1 MAVEEASEFNF
12 AISLSVLNHLG
23 RNLYRN
29 FITVL
34 GEAISNS
41 WDADAKNVWIS
52 FDKDK
57 NSFYVKDD
65 GKGMDAVDF
74 QTKFLKIG
82 YSKRKELG
90 SESDSGRPFIGAKGI
105 GKLALLSC
113 AERITIF
120 TRKEASAAYVGGVID
135 NSGLDEAITGDLEP
149 GQYQLEQPDADILE
163 GKGVEHETGTI
174 IVFEGADRILR
185 TSEEQIRKLLA
196 LSFHFSLLDEAFT
209 IHVNEKPISLDD
221 LEALTSKTE
230 FVWKI
235 DSYDGKFENAFSNL
249 KEQVDAPKS
258 DLEVTGFI
266 ATVEKPSNLNVR
278 GKGERAT
285 VDLFV
290 NGRLREKNILSHL
303 PSQRIVESYVY
314 GQIHFNSMDGDGDLP
329 FTSSREGV
337 VADNDNFVA
346 LIEYL
351 KLTLFPKVIDEWD
364 QLRIKYRQ
372 SGDDEN
378 KRKSV
383 KDRKAAELA
392 GAAKKDFRLKKT
404 DANSDIVEQWLDD
417 LEPDAEFNLSSYAD
431 CFLSENLIR
440 KYVGHKAIEPIAGI
454 KKNIEGFRET
464 EDKRKQEANISFDIR
479 RDNDDLSYLGMDD
492 LAFTAEGSKDKS
504 KQSLWLD
511 AVNFKPVRN
520 AVGHTGVLTDNSKS
534 HLKLVLE
541 NVKGRLRELLKNS

>member
-1 MAVEEASEFNF
+1 MEEEDASEFNF

-41 WDADAKNVWIS
+41 WDADANNVWIS
-52 FDKDK
+52 FDKNK

-65 GKGMDAVDF
+65 GNGMNAADF
-74 QTKFLKIG
+74 QNKFLKIG
-82 YSKRKELG
+82 YSKRKDLG
-90 SESDSGRPFIGAKGI
+90 SESESGRPFIGAKGI

-120 TRKEASAAYVGGVID
+120 TRDDADEDYVGGVID
-135 NSGLDEAITGDLEP
+135 NSGLDEAITDDLEP
-149 GQYQLEQPDADILE
+149 GQYQLEQPDENLLI
-163 GKGVEHETGTI
+163 GKEDGHETGTI

-209 IHVNEKPISLDD
+209 IHVNGKPISLDD
-221 LEALTSKTE
+221 LQTLTSKTE

-235 DSYDGKFENAFSNL
+235 ESYDDEFKKAFTNL
-249 KEQVDAPKS
+249 KEQVDAPETEL
-258 DLEVTGFI
+258 DLTGFI
-266 ATVEKPSNLNVR
+266 ATVEKPSHLNIR

-314 GQIHFNSMDGDGDLP
+314 GQIHFNSMDGDGDSP

-337 VADNDNFVA
+337 VADDDNFVE
-346 LIEYL
+346 LIDYL
-351 KLTLFPKVIDEWD
+351 KSTLFPQVIDQWD
-364 QLRIKYRQ
+364 ELRIKYRQ
-372 SGDDEN
+372 TGDDEN

-392 GAAKKDFRLKKT
+392 GAAKKEFKLKKT
-404 DANSDIVEQWLDD
+404 DANADLVEKWLDD

-440 KYVGHKAIEPIAGI
+440 KYVGHKGIAPIEGI
-454 KKNIEGFRET
+454 KTNIKGYRET
-464 EDKRKQEANISFDIR
+464 EEKRKEEANISFDIR
-479 RDNDDLSYLGMDD
+479 RDDDDLSYLGMDD

-511 AVNFKPVRN
+511 AINFKPVRN
-520 AVGHTGVLTDNSKS
+520 AVGHTGTLTDNSKA

-541 NVKGRLRELLKNS
+541 NIKGRLRKLLKT